1 MLKHTTICLRFFSV
15 HHAIMPLAKLLKTA
29 RVCISTAL
37 LSVLSANVYSHSVG
51 QVQTTK
57 FMSPQTVQALQS
69 RISAGQP
76 GGFQVGDVIT
86 YIIQF
91 TPVRNSANTGVAGY
105 ITDYIPPGT
114 EVVGASFVQ
123 KDSSGNF
130 VSIAPALPGGID
142 SGWGNQGQKTFL
154 ASSPFG
160 TNAYDPTGRCAS
172 SAPPFTNNCNARLTE
187 LHADT
192 GIFYSTDARTA
203 VFPALPT
210 RVQQGV
216 NGYNIAPTA
225 AGQLNPIIGQVK
237 ATTHNL
243 WDADQ
248 TNAFGSTQGDIN
260 GLAAPKSAA
269 LSVGNGGRGATPY
282 FAGSAVAGPQTG
294 YQLDN
299 TGAVGPWQRIAYAG
313 SRVGDPS
320 TGPAIAADLSFT
332 AIGGLPTAAGV
343 MLSATAPLPATTNAV
358 RWAAGKLQVGEIKY
372 VSISIRLTAPVPAA
386 GVQNQSEVFGGDAG
400 DGDNGQDNVWR
411 YHVPSVADNNSNLY
425 IYKTPCQYD
434 PAAATCS
441 PLAGSAY
448 AANTTVTYQISY
460 LNTGAQAQTNV
471 VLRDIL
477 PCQTDSNS
485 QLKVGSVTGPLAALL
500 TVPFL
505 RTTNIAGNCGA
516 TPPTGYTLTFPTI
529 TSLAPG
535 DGGSVVINI
544 PNTASTLGE
553 VVSNRATLTS
563 DGVPGGVSSNGV
575 TVVGDD
581 KLPLLGIQKITTTP
595 TILRGG
601 TAQYTIVLRNLGT
614 GPATGIQ
621 VDDFLPTAGGTA
633 ADATRRFNFL
643 LLNAVTSS
651 GLTTSTAL
659 VTGTTTAPV
668 TTALIPATLA
678 PYDTEPGAV
687 NRVRVNFNFGATS
700 SLAAGGI
707 VTLTFTASAGINL
720 SASPPSYTNDAVAR
734 STTNTLLRVDTNAAA
749 PVAINRQALLSI
761 TKTNSVTTV
770 TAGVSTVYTVV
781 ASNAG
786 PDAADGAVLRDT
798 SSTGLRCTAVSCP
811 AASLTGGATCPAAPN
826 DLLQSTGTSVPL
838 FPANSSVTLLVTCG
852 VTATGV

>member
-1 MLKHTTICLRFFSV
+1 
-15 HHAIMPLAKLLKTA
+15 MPPSTFMNNTRA
-29 RVCISTAL
+29 CISALL
-37 LSVLSANVYSHSVG
+37 LSVLSASVHAHSVG

-57 FMSPQTVQALQS
+57 FLSPQTVQALQN

-76 GGFQVGDVIT
+76 GGFQVGDVMT

-91 TPVRNSANTGVAGY
+91 TPVRNNANIGVAGY
-105 ITDYIPPGT
+105 VTDYIPPGT

-123 KDSSGNF
+123 KDSGGNF
-130 VSIAPALPGGID
+130 VNIAPSLPGGID
-142 SGWGNQGQKTFL
+142 SGWGNRLQKTFL

-160 TNAYDPTGRCAS
+160 TNAYDPTGRCA
-172 SAPPFTNNCNARLTE
+172 AAVPAFTNNCNARLTE

-225 AGQLNPIIGQVK
+225 AGQLNPIIGQAQ

-243 WDADQ
+243 WDANQ
-248 TNAFGSTQGDIN
+248 TNAFGSVQGSID

-269 LSVGNGGRGATPY
+269 LSAGNGGRGATPY
-282 FAGSAVAGPQTG
+282 FAGSVVAGPQTG

-332 AIGGLPTAAGV
+332 AIGGLPTALGA
-343 MLSATAPLPATTNAV
+343 MLSTAAPLPAATNAV

-372 VSISIRLTAPVPAA
+372 VSISLRLTAPVPAA

-411 YHVPSVADNNSNLY
+411 YHVPSVADSNSNLY

-434 PAAATCS
+434 PAAVTCS

-448 AANTTVTYQISY
+448 PANTTVTYQISY

-471 VLRDIL
+471 ILRDIL
-477 PCQTDSNS
+477 PCQTANGS

-505 RTTNIAGNCGA
+505 RTTNIAGNCTT
-516 TPPTGYTLTFPTI
+516 TPDTGYTLTFPTI

-535 DGGSVVINI
+535 DGGNLVINI
-544 PNTASTLGE
+544 PNSASTLGD

-575 TVVGDD
+575 TVVGDNT
-581 KLPLLGIQKITTTP
+581 LPQLGIQKITTTP
-595 TILRGG
+595 TSVRGG
-601 TAQYTIVLRNLGT
+601 TAQYTIVVRNLGT

-621 VDDFLPTAGGTA
+621 MDDFLPTMGGTV
-633 ADATRRFNFL
+633 ADATRRFNFVQ
-643 LLNAVTSS
+643 LNAVTSS
-651 GLTTSTAL
+651 GLTTTTAL

-687 NRVRVNFNFGATS
+687 NRVRVNFNFGSTS

-707 VTLTFTASAGINL
+707 ITLTFTASAGINL
-720 SASPPSYTNDAVAR
+720 SVSPPSYTNDAVAR
-734 STTNTLLRVDTNAAA
+734 STTNILVRVDTNSTA

-770 TAGVSTVYTVV
+770 TAGAATVYTVV

-786 PDAADGAVLRDT
+786 PDAADGAVLKDT

-811 AASLTGGATCPAAPN
+811 AASLTGGATCPAAP
-826 DLLQSTGTSVPL
+826 DDMLQPNGTSVPS
-838 FPANSSVTLLVTCG
+838 FPANSSVTLLVSCA

>member
-1 MLKHTTICLRFFSV
+1 
-15 HHAIMPLAKLLKTA
+15 MPLSKFITSAW
-29 RVCISTAL
+29 VCTSAVL
-37 LSVLSANVYSHSVG
+37 LSVLSTGVQAHSVG

-57 FMSPQTVQALQS
+57 FLSPQTVQVLQN
-69 RISAGQP
+69 RIAAGQP
-76 GGFQVGDVIT
+76 GGFQVGDVMT

-91 TPVRNSANTGVAGY
+91 TPVRNGANTGVAGY

-123 KDSSGNF
+123 KDSGGNF
-130 VSIAPALPGGID
+130 VSIAPSLPGGID
-142 SGWGNQGQKTFL
+142 SGWGNRGQKTFL
-154 ASSPFG
+154 ATSAFG
-160 TNAYDPTGRCAS
+160 TNAYDPTGRCAAS
-172 SAPPFTNNCNARLTE
+172 VPAFTNDCNARLTE

-210 RVQQGV
+210 RVQQSV

-225 AGQLNPIIGQVK
+225 AGQLNPIIGQAQ

-243 WDADQ
+243 WDANQ
-248 TNAFGSTQGDIN
+248 TNAFGSTQANIN

-269 LSVGNGGRGATPY
+269 LSAGNAGTGATPY
-282 FAGSAVAGPQTG
+282 FAGSVVAGPQTG

-299 TGAVGPWQRIAYAG
+299 TGTVGPWQRIAYAG

-332 AIGGLPTAAGV
+332 AIGGLPTALGV
-343 MLSATAPLPATTNAV
+343 MLSTAAPLPTATNAV

-372 VSISIRLTAPVPAA
+372 VSISLRLTAPVPAA

-400 DGDNGQDNVWR
+400 DADNGQDNVWR
-411 YHVPSVADNNSNLY
+411 YHVPSVADSNSNLY

-434 PAAATCS
+434 PAAVTCV

-477 PCQTDSNS
+477 PCQTGNGS
-485 QLKVGSVTGPLAALL
+485 QLKVGSVSGPLASLL
-500 TVPFL
+500 PLPLPFL
-505 RTTNIAGNCGA
+505 RTTNVAGNCNA

-529 TSLAPG
+529 TSLAAG
-535 DGGSVVINI
+535 DGGSLVINI
-544 PNTASTLGE
+544 PNSASTLGD
-553 VVSNRATLTS
+553 VVSNRATLVS
-563 DGVPGGVSSNGV
+563 DGVPGGVTSSGV
-575 TVVGDD
+575 TVVGNNT
-581 KLPLLGIQKITTTP
+581 LPLLDIQKTTTTP
-595 TILRGG
+595 TSVRGG
-601 TAQYTIVLRNLGT
+601 TAQYTIALRNLGT

-621 VDDFLPTAGGTA
+621 MDDFLPTMGGTV

-643 LLNAVTSS
+643 QLNAVTSS

-678 PYDTEPGAV
+678 PYNTEPGAI
-687 NRVRVNFNFGATS
+687 NRVRVNFNFGTTS

-720 SASPPSYTNDAVAR
+720 SASPPPYTNDAVAR
-734 STTNTLLRVDTNAAA
+734 STTNTLVRADTNATA
-749 PVAINRQALLSI
+749 PVAINRQALLSV
-761 TKTNSVTTV
+761 TKTNSATTV
-770 TAGVSTVYTVV
+770 VAGASIVYTVV
-781 ASNAG
+781 AGNAG
-786 PDAADGAVLRDT
+786 PDAADGAVLKDLA
-798 SSTGLRCTAVSCP
+798 STGLLCTAVSCP
-811 AASLTGGATCPAAPN
+811 APALTGGATCPAAPN
-826 DLLQSTGTSVPL
+826 DMLLATGTSVPS

>member
-1 MLKHTTICLRFFSV
+1 
-15 HHAIMPLAKLLKTA
+15 MPLAKLLKTA
-29 RVCISTAL
+29 RVFISTAL

-57 FMSPQTVQALQS
+57 FLSPQTVQALQS

-91 TPVRNSANTGVAGY
+91 TPVRNNANTGVAGY

-142 SGWGNQGQKTFL
+142 SGWGNQGEKTFL

-160 TNAYDPTGRCAS
+160 TNTYDPTGRCAAA
-172 SAPPFTNNCNARLTE
+172 APAKCNARLTE

-210 RVQQGV
+210 RIQQGA

-225 AGQLNPIIGQVK
+225 AGQLNPIIGQTQ

-243 WDADQ
+243 WDANQ
-248 TNAFGSTQGDIN
+248 TNAFGSVQGSID

-269 LSVGNGGRGATPY
+269 LSAGNGGRGATPY
-282 FAGSAVAGPQTG
+282 FAGSVVAGPQTG

-343 MLSATAPLPATTNAV
+343 MLSASAPLPATTNAV

-477 PCQTDSNS
+477 PCQTANNS
-485 QLKVGSVTGPLAALL
+485 QLKVGSVTGPLAALV

-505 RTTNIAGNCGA
+505 RTTNIAGNCGT

-529 TSLAPG
+529 TSIAPG

-544 PNTASTLGE
+544 PNTASTLGD

-575 TVVGDD
+575 TVVGNNT
-581 KLPLLGIQKITTTP
+581 LPLLDIQKITTTP

-651 GLTTSTAL
+651 GLTTSTVL

-687 NRVRVNFNFGATS
+687 NRVRVNFNFGTTS

-720 SASPPSYTNDAVAR
+720 NTSPPSYTNDAVAR

-770 TAGVSTVYTVV
+770 TAGASTVYTVV

-798 SSTGLRCTAVSCP
+798 SSTGLRCTVVNCP

-826 DLLQSTGTSVPL
+826 DLLQSTGTSVPS
-838 FPANSSVTLLVTCG
+838 FPANSSVTLLVTCA

>member
-1 MLKHTTICLRFFSV
+1 MS
-15 HHAIMPLAKLLKTA
+15 LAKFTKNA
-29 RVCISTAL
+29 CVYFGAL
-37 LSVLSANVYSHSVG
+37 LLSMLSAHVHAHSVG

-57 FMSPQTVQALQS
+57 FLSPQTVQAVQS
-69 RISAGQP
+69 RIAAGQP
-76 GGFQVGDVIT
+76 GGFQVGDVVT

-91 TPVRNSANTGVAGY
+91 TPVRNGANTGVAGY

-123 KDSSGNF
+123 KDSGGNF
-130 VSIAPALPGGID
+130 VNIAPSLPGGID
-142 SGWGNQGQKTFL
+142 SGWGNRGQKTFL

-160 TNAYDPTGRCAS
+160 TNAYDPTGRCA
-172 SAPPFTNNCNARLTE
+172 AAVPAFTNNCNARLTE

-210 RVQQGV
+210 RVQQSA

-225 AGQLNPIIGQVK
+225 AGQLNPIIGQAQ

-243 WDADQ
+243 WDANQ
-248 TNAFGSTQGDIN
+248 TNAFGSTQASID

-269 LSVGNGGRGATPY
+269 LSVGNVGTGATPY
-282 FAGSAVAGPQTG
+282 FAGSVVAGPQTG

-299 TGAVGPWQRIAYAG
+299 TGTVGPWQRIAYAG

-320 TGPAIAADLSFT
+320 TGPAVAADLSFT
-332 AIGGLPTAAGV
+332 AIGGLPTALGV
-343 MLSATAPLPATTNAV
+343 MLSTAAPLPTATNAV

-372 VSISIRLTAPVPAA
+372 VSISLRLTAPVPA
-386 GVQNQSEVFGGDAG
+386 GGLQNQSEVFGGDAG

-448 AANTTVTYQISY
+448 PANTIVTYQISY

-471 VLRDIL
+471 ILRDIL
-477 PCQTDSNS
+477 PCQTANGS

-505 RTTNIAGNCGA
+505 RTTNIAGNCNT

-535 DGGSVVINI
+535 DGGALVINI
-544 PNTASTLGE
+544 PNSASTLGD

-563 DGVPGGVSSNGV
+563 DNVPGGVSSNGV
-575 TVVGDD
+575 TVVGNNT
-581 KLPLLGIQKITTTP
+581 LPLLAIEKKTTTP
-595 TILRGG
+595 TSVRGG
-601 TAQYTIVLRNLGT
+601 TAQYTIVVRNLGS

-621 VDDFLPTAGGTA
+621 VDDFLPTVGGTV

-643 LLNAVTSS
+643 QLNVVSSS
-651 GLTTSTAL
+651 GLTTATAL
-659 VTGTTTAPV
+659 TTGTTTAPV
-668 TTALIPATLA
+668 TTALIPTTLA

-687 NRVRVNFNFGATS
+687 NRVRVNFNFGSTS
-700 SLAAGGI
+700 SLAVGGMI
-707 VTLTFTASAGINL
+707 TLTFTASTGVNL
-720 SASPPSYTNDAVAR
+720 AISPPSYTNDAVVR
-734 STTNTLLRVDTNAAA
+734 STTNTLVRVDTNSTA

-770 TAGVSTVYTVV
+770 NAGASTVYTVV

-786 PDAADGAVLRDT
+786 PDAADGALLKDT
-798 SSTGLRCTAVSCP
+798 HSAGLLCTAVSCP
-811 AASLTGGATCPAAPN
+811 AASLTGGATCPAAPG
-826 DLLQSTGTSVPL
+826 DMLQPNGTTVPS
-838 FPANSSVTLLVTCG
+838 FPANSSVTLLVSCA